1 LASPSHRLWAK
12 NPRSVSDVS
21 DDVAVAAVAVA
32 AVAVAA
38 VAVAAVDMCATGS
51 NKVG

>member
-21 DDVAVAAVAVA
+21 GDVAVAAVD
-32 AVAVAA
+32 VAA
-38 VAVAAVDMCATGS
+38 VAVAAVDMCATGG